1 MPLIKKLKIGWLSP
15 QRINEYSFGNI
26 TNHKVINARTLKP
39 EPGGLFDPKIFGPS
53 LNYEC
58 YCGKYKGKENKGQ
71 KCERCEV
78 LIAEKNLQRWR
89 MGHIALNAPITNI
102 ALFKILAP
110 NLSKLLG
117 IPTKKIEEIIYLK
130 AYVVIDNGSTS
141 LLKKGEILEK
151 KIDLT
156 LISGILQEIIEDE
169 KSKKDVVKEA
179 KDLNEKIKNN
189 KKIEEIT
196 DSIFLE
202 DYLDFLERNY
212 QIKIWTGTEAF
223 QELLLRIDVEQELA
237 KAKKEVEANPQKA
250 NSERLKFAQALQ
262 KTGLKLEWIIINN
275 LPVIPCGLR
284 PVTKLKNEDVI
295 ANNQINNYYRRI
307 ILRNERLKY
316 HLDLNKNSGII
327 FQEIIYNEKRGLQ
340 KAVDQVIYGSAFKQN
355 DAKSLLQNLSGKEGI
370 LRRYS
375 LGKRVDYSARSVIVP
390 NPNLL
395 LDQIGLPVK
404 MALTL
409 FKPFI
414 IQEILKNKIAF
425 TIKEAEQLFIKSDPI
440 IFTLLNKIIEG
451 YPVLANRAPSL
462 HRLSIQ
468 GFYPKLT
475 IGSSIELHPLITTAM
490 NADFDGDQIAIYA
503 PVTAE
508 TRKEIKERVL
518 SPHHIIDP
526 KNGHLIDVPNQ
537 DMILGIYYLTREI
550 KSKKIVFYNE
560 IENIRKSYELGK
572 IGLHDL
578 VVIPATLVGRNFS
591 NSQNKFLFTTL
602 GKIIFNQ
609 ILPVAFSYYIND
621 LQEYN
626 QKKSIGD
633 ENSIIIE
640 QIQKDWENYQPLEG
654 WKKKDIINFL
664 NSLAIIT
671 PQQEMVEF
679 LDKLKNVGFDYATR
693 SGISISPFEVEEIVS
708 KEKILADAEK
718 KDKEVEK
725 HFAEGLYSEEEKKQK
740 RIAIWEECKE
750 DIRKQLVSNLTKKD
764 NTSFYHI
771 WLSGARASDE
781 SLNQI
786 FGMRGNTTNYLG
798 EVIETPITSSLWEG
812 MSPFEFFVSVYG
824 AIKGMIDIALK
835 TAEAGYLTLRL
846 VEAVQSLAII
856 SSDCEEENGTLFE
869 ESEIP
874 LGKRIYGRHLAKDIL
889 NENGEIILAQKTI
902 LLEKEI
908 ELIKDKKIDKVWA
921 FSPLSCQLINGIC
934 QKCYGVDLSKPG
946 KVIEIG
952 EAIGVIAAQ
961 SLGEPGTQ
969 LTMRTFH
976 SGGIAGDEDIIQGL
990 PKVKQI
996 FDNVKPDKSEKGI
1009 LAKVT
1014 GKIISIEEKLI
1025 KQKSDE
1031 GEEVVYQVGKDK
1043 KINIKQGGIVK
1054 KGTKIAAGKID
1065 LLEYLEVMGRESC
1078 QNYIKKEV
1086 GKVYNDQGIDI
1097 NEKHIEIFARQM
1109 LSKVEITNGGD
1120 SEYLIGDLVN
1130 YLEITKVNS
1139 ELLVNKKK
1147 PASFKNIIS
1156 SLKDLAST
1164 PDSFLAGI
1172 SFQNTLKSLVNYSL
1186 YQPIDYLKG
1195 SKESL
1200 IAGQMV
1206 PVGLGFK
1213 EREKIQNTRGKQKIN
1228 H

>member
-1 MPLIKKLKIGWLSP
+1 MPLIKSLKIGWLSP
-15 QRINEYSFGNI
+15 QRINQLSFGNI

-39 EPGGLFDPKIFGPS
+39 EQGGLFDPKVFGPS

-89 MGHIALNAPITNI
+89 MGHITLDAPITNI

-110 NLSKLLG
+110 SLTRLLG
-117 IPTKKIEEIIYLK
+117 IPTKKLEEIIYLK
-130 AYVVIDNGSTS
+130 AYVVIDNGLTN
-141 LLKKGEILEK
+141 LLKKGDVLEK
-151 KIDLT
+151 KIDLD
-156 LISGILQEIIEDE
+156 LISNILQEIIDDE
-169 KSKKDVVKEA
+169 NSKKDLVKEA
-179 KDLNEKIKNN
+179 KELNEKLKGGKKKDDNVINN
-189 KKIEEIT
+189 
-196 DSIFLE
+196 SVFLE
-202 DYLDFLERNY
+202 DYLAFLEKNR

-223 QELLLRIDVEQELA
+223 RELIAEIDVEQELA
-237 KAKKEVEANPQKA
+237 KAKKEVSDNPQKA
-250 NSERLKFAQALQ
+250 NSERLKFLQALQ
-262 KTGLKLEWIIINN
+262 KNGLKLEWMIITD

-284 PVTKLKNEDVI
+284 PVTKIKNEDVI

-316 HLDLNKNSGII
+316 HLDLNKSSGII

-340 KAVDQVIYGSAFKQN
+340 KAVDQLIYGSAHKQN

-395 LDQIGLPVK
+395 LDEIGLPVK

-414 IQEILKNKIAF
+414 VQEILKKKIAF
-425 TIKEAEQLFIKSDPI
+425 TIKEAEQLFTQEDPV
-440 IFTLLNKIIEG
+440 IFTLLNKIVEG

-475 IGSSIELHPLITTAM
+475 TGNAIEFHPLVTTPM
-490 NADFDGDQIAIYA
+490 NADFDGDQIAIYMPA
-503 PVTAE
+503 TE
-508 TRKEIKERVL
+508 ESRKEIKERVL
-518 SPHHIIDP
+518 SPHQIIDP
-526 KNGHLIDVPNQ
+526 KNGHLIDIPNQ
-537 DMILGIYYLTREI
+537 DMILGIYYLTKES
-550 KSKKIVFYNE
+550 KSKKVVFYDE
-560 IENIRKSYELGK
+560 IENIKKSYELGK
-572 IGLHDL
+572 IGLHEL
-578 VVIPATLVGRNFS
+578 VAIPATLVGRNFAEC
-591 NSQNKFLFTTL
+591 QNKFTFTTL
-602 GKIIFNQ
+602 GKIIFNE
-609 ILPVAFSYYIND
+609 ILPTSFPYYINN

-626 QKKSIGD
+626 QKGTIDKKYL
-633 ENSIIIE
+633 IE
-640 QIQKDWENYQPLEG
+640 VKQIETKWTSYEVLQG
-654 WKKKDIINFL
+654 WKKKEIINFL
-664 NSLAIIT
+664 NELARTT
-671 PQQEMVEF
+671 PRQEIVEF
-679 LDKLKNVGFDYATR
+679 LDKLKNIGFDYATR

-708 KEKILADAEK
+708 KEKILTKAEK
-718 KDKEVEK
+718 KDREIEE
-725 HFAEGLYSEEEKKQK
+725 HFAQGFYSEEEKKQK
-740 RIAIWEECKE
+740 RIEVWEDCKE
-750 DIRKQLVSNLTKKD
+750 EIRNQMINNLIKKE

-798 EVIETPITSSLWEG
+798 EVIETPIKSSLWEG
-812 MSPFEFFVSVYG
+812 VSPFEFFVSVYG

-846 VEAVQSLAII
+846 VEAVQGLAIN
-856 SSDCEEENGTLFE
+856 SSDCGEEMGIIFE
-869 ESEIP
+869 EDLIP
-874 LGKRIYGRHLAKDIL
+874 LGKKVYGRYLAQDIL
-889 NENGEIILAQKTI
+889 NKDKEIILTRNSL
-902 LLEKEI
+902 LLEEEI
-908 ELIKDKKIDKVWA
+908 KIIENNKITKIWA
-921 FSPLSCQLINGIC
+921 FSPLSCQIIGGLC
-934 QKCYGVDLSKPG
+934 QKCYGLDLSKPG

-952 EAIGVIAAQ
+952 EAVGVIAAQ

-996 FDNVKPDKSEKGI
+996 FDNVKPDKSEKAV
-1009 LAKVT
+1009 LAKSS
-1014 GKIISIEEKLI
+1014 GKIISIEDKLV
-1025 KQKSDE
+1025 KQKIDS
-1031 GEEVVYQVGKDK
+1031 GEEIVYHTSKGK
-1043 KINIKQGGIVK
+1043 KINVEKDNVIEKGKKIVS
-1054 KGTKIAAGKID
+1054 GKID
-1065 LLEYLEVMGRESC
+1065 LVEYLETMGRDSC
-1078 QNYIKKEV
+1078 QNYIKREV

-1130 YLEITKVNS
+1130 YQEIININRD
-1139 ELLVNKKK
+1139 LLANKKK
-1147 PASFKNIIS
+1147 PISFKNIIS

-1206 PVGLGFK
+1206 PVGPGFK
-1213 EREKIQNTRGKQKIN
+1213 EREKFQFAKSRKKN
-1228 H
+1228 